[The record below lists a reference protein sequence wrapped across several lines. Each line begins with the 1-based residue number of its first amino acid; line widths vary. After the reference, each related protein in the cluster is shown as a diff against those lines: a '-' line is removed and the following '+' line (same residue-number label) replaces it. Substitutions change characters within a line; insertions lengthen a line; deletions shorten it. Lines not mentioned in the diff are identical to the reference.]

1 MVYTCA
7 SFRNKV
13 DRGLLPALSLVYT
26 LAFIDAI
33 NLPIAR
39 REGVD
44 AELVGPFSVY
54 KGRSFTDPSL
64 QNLLVDH
71 RYFIISAT
79 FFLPY
84 ILCVDP
90 RNFCCTTGTRR
101 SLS

>member
-7 SFRNKV
+7 SSRKKV

-26 LAFIDAI
+26 LAFIGAI

-39 REGVD
+39 REGAD

-54 KGRSFTDPSL
+54 KDCLFTDPFW

-71 RYFIISAT
+71 RYFIIS
-79 FFLPY
+79 FGRVMLQKYIYLP
-84 ILCVDP
+84 L
-90 RNFCCTTGTRR
+90 RNYY
-101 SLS
+101 